1 MATLHEDRNAF
12 STLEWV
18 WDSGTATAPEPLVNS
33 ILLENSNGLEV
44 DVNTSGPEVRHC
56 V

>member
-1 MATLHEDRNAF
+1 MATLHQDRNAF

-18 WDSGTATAPEPLVNS
+18 WDSGTTTAPEPLGNS
-33 ILLENSNGLEV
+33 ILAGKDNGLEV
-44 DVNTSGPEVRHC
+44 DMNTSGPEVRQC

>member
-1 MATLHEDRNAF
+1 MATLYEDRNAF

-18 WDSGTATAPEPLVNS
+18 WDSGTATAPEPLVNF
-33 ILLENSNGLEV
+33 ILAGNSDGLEV
-44 DVNTSGPEVRHC
+44 DVSTSGPEVRQC